1 MTTSRSHRP
10 REWSLGAVLAERE
23 VDPQTSVLVVSGHT
37 TVIVDLNGADRV
49 TDAILAALMQGRR
62 KLNGARGGRLVVAA
76 DDPSLRNV
84 LERLGFELDGVLE
97 TT

>member
-1 MTTSRSHRP
+1 MSASRSHTP
-10 REWSLGAVLAERE
+10 RDWTLGAVLAERE
-23 VDPQTSVLVVSGHT
+23 VDPQTSVLVMSGHT
-37 TVIVDLNGADRV
+37 TVIVDLNGADHA
-49 TDAILAALMQGRR
+49 TDAVLAALMQGRR
-62 KLNGARGGRLVVAA
+62 KLNTARRGRLVVAA